1 VAVDWKR
8 WIEWAVLLLFAAV
21 TGAAA
26 LVYQER
32 RRRLLAPIAAGAV
45 VGGVPTLWVVLACTM
60 LPGMA
65 FFIGLGVACAVG
77 AGLGT
82 VGAWTARLRSAT
94 CQRPALALLG
104 TLLGAIV
111 GSVLCVLLG
120 LEAVRVDG
128 DGLFLAALGAG
139 MVGACATLGFQL
151 GAGGPAPPA

>member
-1 VAVDWKR
+1 VDWRR
-8 WIEWAVLLLFAAV
+8 WIGWAALLLFAGV
-21 TGAAA
+21 MGAAA
-26 LVYQER
+26 VVYQER

-45 VGGVPTLWVVLACTM
+45 VGGVPALWVTAVCTM

-65 FFIGLGVACAVG
+65 FLIGLGIACAVG

-82 VGAWTARLRSAT
+82 VGAWTARLRSAP
-94 CQRPALALLG
+94 CQRPALAFVG

-120 LEAVRVDG
+120 LAALRIEG
-128 DGLFLAALGAG
+128 DRLFVAALGAG